1 MPRLRPALL
10 LSFLLLFAMALAA
23 SPASADEDVPYWVSL
38 RAEEANMRVGPSE
51 SYPIAWV
58 YQRSGLPLKVVRKLS
73 GWRLVED
80 PDGARGWIV
89 SRFLSLERT
98 AIVVGEQ
105 PAPIR
110 AGSDPAAPLLW
121 KAEPGVTGALGECRS
136 GWCRFA
142 VGEKSGWMAADRL
155 WGAGEP

>member
-1 MPRLRPALL
+1 MSRARILSSLL
-10 LSFLLLFAMALAA
+10 CFFLALAA
-23 SPASADEDVPYWVSL
+23 FAAAPARAEEEIPYWASL
-38 RAEEANMRVGPSE
+38 RADEANMRVGPSE

-58 YQRSGLPLKVVRKLS
+58 YQRSGLPMKVVRKLS

-89 SRFLSLERT
+89 SRFLSLKRA
-98 AIVVGEQ
+98 AIVVGKE

-110 AGSDPAAPLLW
+110 AEPGAEGKLLW
-121 KAEPGVTGALGECRS
+121 RAEPGVTGELGDCRD
-136 GWCRFA
+136 GWCRFF
-142 VGEKSGWMAADRL
+142 VGEKGGWVAESRL